1 MEMYIITT
9 SENMELVKFM
19 TAAAGTILHFG
30 IALIIWRT
38 IWCTVRQ
45 LNTPTMKVVGLGGCW
60 VVWIL
65 ELAVWLALNKDPLF
79 NTASMRFGILAGII
93 IAAIIC
99 IMIAIE
105 ILIRAYM
112 RKQQDEHHEEAL
124 M

>member
-1 MEMYIITT
+1 MEMYIITS

-65 ELAVWLALNKDPLF
+65 ELAVWLALNEDPLF
-79 NTASMRFGILAGII
+79 TENSILLGILVGIAV
-93 IAAIIC
+93 AAIIC
-99 IMIAIE
+99 MMIAAH
-105 ILIRAYM
+105 ILLRAYM
-112 RKQQDEHHEEAL
+112 HKEDKHRKEAFI
-124 M
+124 

>member
-1 MEMYIITT
+1 MQMYIITS

-19 TAAAGTILHFG
+19 TAAAGTILHSG

-60 VVWIL
+60 LVWVL
-65 ELAVWLALNKDPLF
+65 ELAVWLALNEDPLF
-79 NTASMRFGILAGII
+79 TENSILLGMLAGMI

-99 IMIAIE
+99 IMIAID
-105 ILIRAYM
+105 ILLRAYM
-112 RKQQDEHHEEAL
+112 HKQDDHHEEVL

>member
-1 MEMYIITT
+1 MQMYIITS

-19 TAAAGTILHFG
+19 TAAASTILHSG

-60 VVWIL
+60 LVWVL
-65 ELAVWLALNKDPLF
+65 ELAVWLALNEDPLF
-79 NTASMRFGILAGII
+79 TENSILLGMLAGIAV
-93 IAAIIC
+93 AAIIC
-99 IMIAIE
+99 VMIASN
-105 ILIRAYM
+105 ILLRAYM
-112 RKQQDEHHEEAL
+112 HKQQDEHHEEVL

>member
-1 MEMYIITT
+1 MEMYIITS

-60 VVWIL
+60 VSMDTRASR
-65 ELAVWLALNKDPLF
+65 LASIKRG
-79 NTASMRFGILAGII
+79 S
-93 IAAIIC
+93 AI
-99 IMIAIE
+99 
-105 ILIRAYM
+105 Y
-112 RKQQDEHHEEAL
+112 RK
-124 M
+124 

>member
-1 MEMYIITT
+1 METYIITS

-19 TAAAGTILHFG
+19 TAAAGTILHSG

-60 VVWIL
+60 LVWVL
-65 ELAVWLALNKDPLF
+65 ELAVWLALNEDPLF
-79 NTASMRFGILAGII
+79 TENSILLGVL
-93 IAAIIC
+93 AIIC

-112 RKQQDEHHEEAL
+112 HERQDEHHEEVFT
-124 M
+124 